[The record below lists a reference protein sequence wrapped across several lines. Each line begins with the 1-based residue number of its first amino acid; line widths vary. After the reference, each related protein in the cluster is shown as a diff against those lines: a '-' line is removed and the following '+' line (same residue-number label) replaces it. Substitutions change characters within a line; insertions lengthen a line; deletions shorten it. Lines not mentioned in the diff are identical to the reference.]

1 MWLKLK
7 IECSSDLFGHGST
20 KPAFKD
26 EVILHQISKVDKN
39 IGSSPWSYIKII
51 QRDFFFK

>member
-7 IECSSDLFGHGST
+7 IEQSSDVFGHGST

-26 EVILHQISKVDKN
+26 EVIA
-39 IGSSPWSYIKII
+39 Y
-51 QRDFFFK
+51 